1 MAIKDKAASA
11 LARLHT
17 KAAAIGE
24 SYQQTLLLFCQE
36 ELMRRIALSPYA
48 DKLILKGGLFLYL
61 AMNHSGRTTMDADF
75 LLRNLS
81 NDEATIRTMLGRIIA
96 APTENEYVTFDVLG
110 LKPIA
115 LQQQYHGMQ
124 ASIVAH
130 IKRVRVPLFVD
141 FGIGD
146 VIVPSPET
154 RTLCPLLP
162 DNTAPQIL
170 TYSLESTI
178 AEKYDAIVQR
188 MEQTSRMKDFFD
200 ICNLSRTFPFHG
212 ATLQRAV
219 RETLA
224 HRGTHHDAKTFSY
237 VEKLASMP
245 EMHRKWLFFNRSL
258 SSAAMPFDEAM
269 QQIILFLKPVVA
281 TIVADGDFKLSWV
294 PGQGWQ

>member
-11 LARLHT
+11 LARLHN

-36 ELMRRIALSPYA
+36 EFMRRIAFSPYA
-48 DKLILKGGLFLYL
+48 DKLILKGGLFLYM

-75 LLRNLS
+75 LLRHLS
-81 NDEATIRTMLGRIIA
+81 NDEATIRTMLDRIIA
-96 APTENEYVTFDVLG
+96 TPTENEFVSYEVLS

-124 ASIVAH
+124 ASIAAH

-146 VIVPSPET
+146 VVVPSPVT
-154 RTLCPLLP
+154 RTLSPLLP
-162 DNTAPQIL
+162 DNSAPQIL

-212 ATLQRAV
+212 ATLQRAM

-224 HRGTHHDAKTFSY
+224 HRGTHHDAMTFSY
-237 VEKLASMP
+237 VEKLASLS
-245 EMHRKWLFFNRSL
+245 EMHRKWLFFNRSMG
-258 SSAAMPFDEAM
+258 SAAQPFDVVM
-269 QQIILFLKPVVA
+269 HQIILFLKPVVEA
-281 TIVADGDFKLSWV
+281 IVSQSDFELSWI

>member
-48 DKLILKGGLFLYL
+48 DKLILKGGLFLYM
-61 AMNHSGRTTMDADF
+61 AMNHGGRTTMDADF
-75 LLRNLS
+75 LLRHQS
-81 NDEATIRTMLGRIIA
+81 NDEASIRTMLDRIIA
-96 APTENEYVTFDVLG
+96 APTENNFVTFDVLG

-146 VIVPSPET
+146 IIVPAPVT

-178 AEKYDAIVQR
+178 AEKYDAIVRR
-188 MEQTSRMKDFFD
+188 MEQTSRMKDFYD
-200 ICNLSRTFPFHG
+200 ICNLSKTFPFHG
-212 ATLQRAV
+212 ATLQRAMK
-219 RETLA
+219 ETLA
-224 HRGTHHDAKTFSY
+224 HRGTHHDAMTFGY
-237 VEKLASMP
+237 VERLASLP
-245 EMHRKWLFFNRSL
+245 EMHRKWLFFNRGL
-258 SSAAMPFDEAM
+258 GGAAMPFDEVM
-269 QQIILFLKPVVA
+269 QQMVFFLKPVVD
-281 TIVADGDFKLSWV
+281 TIVSQSDFAHSWI
-294 PGQGWQ
+294 PGPGWQ